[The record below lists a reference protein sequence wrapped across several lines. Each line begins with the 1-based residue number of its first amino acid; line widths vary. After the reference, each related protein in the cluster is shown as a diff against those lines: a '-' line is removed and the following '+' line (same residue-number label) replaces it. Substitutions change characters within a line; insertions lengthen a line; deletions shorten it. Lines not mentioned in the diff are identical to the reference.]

1 MLQFGIIPTSEFLH
15 LTTNHDRIKAVIH
28 TDNMKFRKLKKYNVR
43 NTNKT
48 WQLKQDSHNKCSN
61 CPRWA
66 FTQSCRIGI
75 ENNKNLVEIKPVLVV
90 KHVEI
95 LPFIF
100 NFRQSRTHI
109 RQCGHWAVN
118 ISYCRKFIKVSLCQ
132 KLQKLVDIWLSYC
145 KNKKVQFFE
154 TAYIVSMYR
163 GRAGT
168 VTTLCVCVHLRAR

>member
-1 MLQFGIIPTSEFLH
+1 MSETLTKLGNLSKTVTTSAQIVLGGH
-15 LTTNHDRIKAVIH
+15 
-28 TDNMKFRKLKKYNVR
+28 
-43 NTNKT
+43 
-48 WQLKQDSHNKCSN
+48 S
-61 CPRWA
+61 
-66 FTQSCRIGI
+66 QSCRIGI

-132 KLQKLVDIWLSYC
+132 KLQKLVDI
-145 KNKKVQFFE
+145 
-154 TAYIVSMYR
+154 
-163 GRAGT
+163 
-168 VTTLCVCVHLRAR
+168 